1 MRREV
6 SHEASAQHEAQLLSR
21 GSFTSAQAELLSIL
35 PSIEVATLLVDNYFD
50 RIHWFML
57 VFHQSDFREGFQQLY
72 DFIGRRSTEKNAR
85 LGFLAVFAAV
95 IVVSSQHVNCRQKDI
110 AVRHGVQLNN
120 LQQNLLTTLRLRI
133 LDIVSLGSVE
143 AVQTCVL
150 LGSFYLY
157 HGDPQLAW
165 PICGNGLRIAQALNL
180 HRRQPSKAS
189 QTPGLD
195 DAVQRAEETRK
206 RCWWAVY
213 EIETFCSMLYGFPL
227 SINDVDCDIE
237 LLNPYPLRSNHSS
250 WTSKDWRK
258 TGQATLL
265 SYKYSMVTLSII
277 VKSALTELYG
287 LRQGL
292 HANHGSAEVNASR
305 LQTMVTT
312 VSSLD
317 SRLQTWYQSLPRRLK
332 IDDKRNASSTD
343 IHSTGPFGDE
353 ATQSENAFEERLFQ
367 LQALAL
373 KLAFENA
380 RILVH
385 RPLLSYKMVVHPQ
398 TSGGLNSSQQ
408 TDPFRVAVLACRDA
422 ALEISRVGITPTF
435 SKCADTYAVSFISLH
450 LFTAAVA
457 LSIMTS
463 QDPLSQESHESKL
476 GMRRLMAMQAQLK
489 TRSIVAEQG
498 YMILKKLI
506 SLVVQKEMEKMLEVP
521 EPHDEETGD
530 SGNLRNE
537 LAVGDS
543 ASETQANLGTALGLT
558 DAGEGFQGGLDANFL
573 PSSEGLDALSFVF
586 YEDPT
591 VTQALI
597 DFEQGSSRAILL

>member
-1 MRREV
+1 M
-6 SHEASAQHEAQLLSR
+6 
-21 GSFTSAQAELLSIL
+21 
-35 PSIEVATLLVDNYFD
+35 
-50 RIHWFML
+50 
-57 VFHQSDFREGFQQLY
+57 
-72 DFIGRRSTEKNAR
+72 
-85 LGFLAVFAAV
+85 
-95 IVVSSQHVNCRQKDI
+95 
-110 AVRHGVQLNN
+110 QLNN
-120 LQQNLLTTLRLRI
+120 LQQNLLTILRLRI
-133 LDIVSLGSVE
+133 LDIVSLGSIE

-180 HRRQPSKAS
+180 HRRQPSKTS
-189 QTPGLD
+189 QTPDLD
-195 DAVQRAEETRK
+195 DAVQRADETRK

-237 LLNPYPLRSNHSS
+237 LLNPYPLRSHHSS
-250 WTSKDWRK
+250 WTSKDWRR

-292 HANHGSAEVNASR
+292 PANRGLAEVNASR
-305 LQTMVTT
+305 LQAIVTT

-317 SRLQTWYQSLPRRLK
+317 SRLQTWYQNLPRRLK
-332 IDDKRNASSTD
+332 IDEKRNPPGTETRSMGPSS
-343 IHSTGPFGDE
+343 DE
-353 ATQSENAFEERLFQ
+353 GTQPEDAFQEHLFK

-398 TSGGLNSSQQ
+398 ASGGLNGSQQ
-408 TDPFRVAVLACRDA
+408 TQLSDPFRVAVLACRNA
-422 ALEISRVGITPTF
+422 ALVISRVGTTSTF

-506 SLVVQKEMEKMLEVP
+506 SLVVQKEMEKMLEDP
-521 EPHDEETGD
+521 EPYDAEVQESSH
-530 SGNLRNE
+530 LQRNE
-537 LAVGDS
+537 LAVGDDT
-543 ASETQANLGTALGLT
+543 SETQPNLGTELSLT
-558 DAGEGFQGGLDANFL
+558 DTGEDFQGGLDANFL
-573 PSSEGLDALSFVF
+573 PSSEELDALSFDF

-597 DFEQGSSRAILL
+597 DFEQGSSRTILV

>member
-1 MRREV
+1 MRHEV
-6 SHEASAQHEAQLLSR
+6 PHQDPSQSDPRFLSPSAE
-21 GSFTSAQAELLSIL
+21 AELLSIL

-57 VFHQSDFREGFQQLY
+57 VFHQSDFREGFEQLY
-72 DFIGRRSTEKNAR
+72 DFISHNSTERNVR

-95 IVVSSQHVNCRQKDI
+95 IVVSSQHVDCGQKDI

-120 LQQNLLTTLRLRI
+120 LQQKLLTTLRLRI
-133 LDIVSLGSVE
+133 LDIVSLGSID

-180 HRRQPSKAS
+180 HRRQPSKTS
-189 QTPGLD
+189 QTPDLD

-237 LLNPYPLRSNHSS
+237 LLNPYPLRSHHSS

-292 HANHGSAEVNASR
+292 PTNRGSAEFNASR

-332 IDDKRNASSTD
+332 IDDKRNAPSTD
-343 IHSTGPFGDE
+343 ILSTRPSADE
-353 ATQSENAFEERLFQ
+353 ATQSDNAFEEHLFQ

-398 TSGGLNSSQQ
+398 ASGGLSVSQQ
-408 TDPFRVAVLACRDA
+408 TPLSDPFRVAVLACRDA
-422 ALEISRVGITPTF
+422 ALEISRVGTTPTF

-521 EPHDEETGD
+521 ELNDEEAQE
-530 SGNLRNE
+530 SGHPQRNE
-537 LAVGDS
+537 LAVGDNT
-543 ASETQANLGTALGLT
+543 SETQANLGTILGLI
-558 DAGEGFQGGLDANFL
+558 DADEGFQSGLDANFL
-573 PSSEGLDALSFVF
+573 PSSEGLDALSFDF